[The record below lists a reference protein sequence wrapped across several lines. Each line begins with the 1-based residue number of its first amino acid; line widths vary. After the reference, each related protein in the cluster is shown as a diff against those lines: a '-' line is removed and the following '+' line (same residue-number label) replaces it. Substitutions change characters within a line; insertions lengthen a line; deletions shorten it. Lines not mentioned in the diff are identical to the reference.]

1 MGFNTCAVADAIIIW
16 VVCIVFSG
24 ILRGEHLDHVRLAVA
39 DCAILSAAGPVVW
52 DYTCGAA
59 VVHGSAGYIVSFTDL
74 LLSPCVLFRVKNAE
88 TLEGILHGFCHCVDL
103 VVDTVAKTL
112 DFLAQLRHHLQ
123 ESVELGGAYHGMT
136 VLDDSTMRRGPDF
149 ISSARWET
157 LIPIFGSLILFIFKV
172 DLVFRFTPRISEFAS
187 GPIRNVPGTF
197 LLFYGSF
204 TFGALF

>member
-1 MGFNTCAVADAIIIW
+1 M
-16 VVCIVFSG
+16 
-24 ILRGEHLDHVRLAVA
+24 LRHRQ
-39 DCAILSAAGPVVW
+39 
-52 DYTCGAA
+52 
-59 VVHGSAGYIVSFTDL
+59 
-74 LLSPCVLFRVKNAE
+74 NAE
-88 TLEGILHGFCHCVDL
+88 TLEGIFYGFCHCVDL

-136 VLDDSTMRRGPDF
+136 VLDDSTIRHGPDF

-157 LIPIFGSLILFIFKV
+157 LIPIFGSLILFIFNV

-197 LLFYGSF
+197 LLFLWFFYVWSAVL
-204 TFGALF
+204 TFFYRLWEIQSEVAVKADRHP